1 MYCSVSIVYYL
12 KLPVGADAAPLSSL
26 ELDIVIRVVNCYD
39 RSDFGKWC
47 QFPKLLFYPCLTSCL
62 SVIVGRV
69 VNVRTP
75 IVCPMGTLP
84 NPQRLFLNCVMIQ
97 CEVER

>member
-39 RSDFGKWC
+39 RSDFEKWC
-47 QFPKLLFYPCLTSCL
+47 QFPKLPFLPLFDKL
-62 SVIVGRV
+62 SECYCREGGECAH
-69 VNVRTP
+69 T
-75 IVCPMGTLP
+75 
-84 NPQRLFLNCVMIQ
+84 NCVPNGHPSQPTKTFLELCDDTM
-97 CEVER
+97 